1 MKHDIGKAKTLPK
14 AHLCHS
20 LSYTN
25 DLSNITQDASNK
37 NTMGTQVSQ
46 APIQKPSPKFYY

>member
-37 NTMGTQVSQ
+37 NKGHSGL
-46 APIQKPSPKFYY
+46 PSSNTETIP